1 MGGDILGSLVQV
13 NAVDL
18 IAICH
23 ESVAISNSNSW
34 VDLSLVLVFLVGS
47 IVTVTGVPKP
57 EGCASHTTL
66 ISHGSCWGW

>member
-34 VDLSLVLVFLVGS
+34 VGLSLVLVFWWV
-47 IVTVTGVPKP
+47 
-57 EGCASHTTL
+57 AS
-66 ISHGSCWGW
+66 